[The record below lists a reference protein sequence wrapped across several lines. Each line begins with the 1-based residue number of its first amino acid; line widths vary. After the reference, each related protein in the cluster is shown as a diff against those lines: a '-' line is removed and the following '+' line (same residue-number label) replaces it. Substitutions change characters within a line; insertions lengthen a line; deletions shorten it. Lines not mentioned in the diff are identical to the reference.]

1 MTQIPNNPMQLVP
14 KAPRTPKGVAAAV
27 GSYVMAFVRISLWS
41 VVAVAAGA
49 FVYIAIRGI
58 VWAVGVASG
67 ALGVSLFRRQRA
79 STGLVTV
86 RNARNCARCGATVC
100 GAHRR
105 WVEEGWLCIPCAKK
119 WTLISLVRPI
129 FFREEE

>member
-58 VWAVGVASG
+58 IWAVGVASG
-67 ALGVSLFRRQRA
+67 ALGV
-79 STGLVTV
+79 
-86 RNARNCARCGATVC
+86 
-100 GAHRR
+100 
-105 WVEEGWLCIPCAKK
+105 
-119 WTLISLVRPI
+119 
-129 FFREEE
+129 